1 MGPDSVMIKL
11 ADSHE
16 ASPTNMMLV
25 SALLLC
31 LCVSVHFSEQ
41 VGSTKLCI
49 WNKGFSR
56 VPPV

>member
-49 WNKGFSR
+49 R
-56 VPPV
+56 APPV